1 MVNMILVAIAPTAAL
16 LIFIYQKDRYD
27 REPPYLLFKV
37 FLFGI
42 LSVIPVYYIE
52 KFLSGIAYHPGPF
65 YTAFA
70 VAGFTEE
77 AAKLLIVRASAYD
90 SKYYNEKLDGIVY
103 AVFASLGFAT
113 AENFL
118 YVFTSRTA
126 YLYTGITRALF
137 SVPAHMLFAIT
148 MGYYLSLSKYSQGR
162 AIRKIFMLEALLIPL
177 ILHGTYDYILFSKTY
192 SFLPVFLIFV
202 IYLWKVNLNRLNAYV
217 RESRN
222 NSRR

>member
-1 MVNMILVAIAPTAAL
+1 MVNMIIVALAPTVAL
-16 LIFIYQKDRYD
+16 LLFIYQKDRYD

-37 FLFGI
+37 FVFGI

-52 KFLSGIAYHPGPF
+52 KFLTGIAYHPGPF
-65 YTAFA
+65 YTAFM

-77 AAKLLIVRASAYD
+77 STKLLIVRTTAYD
-90 SKYYNEKLDGIVY
+90 SRYYNEKLDGIVY

-118 YVFTSRTA
+118 YIFTSRVT

-148 MGYYLSLSKYSQGR
+148 MGYYLSLSKYSTR
-162 AIRKIFMLEALLIPL
+162 ATTRKIFMFEALVIPL
-177 ILHGTYDYILFSKTY
+177 ILHGIYDYILFSKIY
-192 SFLPVFLIFV
+192 GFFPLFLIFV
-202 IYLWKVNLNRLNAYV
+202 IYLWKVNLNRLNVYV
-217 RESRN
+217 RESRKN
-222 NSRR
+222 YKK

>member
-1 MVNMILVAIAPTAAL
+1 MVNMILVALAPTIAL
-16 LIFIYQKDRYD
+16 LLFIYQKDRYD

-37 FLFGI
+37 FIYGI

-52 KFLSGIAYHPGPF
+52 KFLTGIAYHPGPF
-65 YTAFA
+65 YTAFL

-77 AAKLLIVRASAYD
+77 SAKLLIVRLSAYD

-118 YVFTSRTA
+118 YIFSSRTA

-148 MGYYLSLSKYSQGR
+148 MGYYLSLSKYSSKDS
-162 AIRKIFMLEALLIPL
+162 ARKIFMIEALFIPI
-177 ILHGTYDYILFSKTY
+177 ILHGIYDYILFSKTY
-192 SFLPVFLIFV
+192 GFLPVFLIFV
-202 IYLWKVNLNRLNAYV
+202 IYLWKVNLSRLNVYV

-222 NSRR
+222 NYRK